1 MASTRSRRRG
11 SSTRAT
17 APAASSSPWGPW
29 TTRTVAVA
37 GVGGV
42 PADAKAVVLNVTVTD
57 TTAPSYLTVWPTGQP
72 QPTAS
77 NLNWPA
83 GDTRPNLVVAK
94 IGAGGAISI
103 FNLLGTTN
111 VIADVQGWFDDGSDP
126 AADTLVA
133 VSPTRVLDSR
143 DGTGGYSTPWGA
155 QRAT

>member
-1 MASTRSRRRG
+1 MGARGRPAPSRSPG
-11 SSTRAT
+11 
-17 APAASSSPWGPW
+17 AA
-29 TTRTVAVA
+29 
-37 GVGGV
+37 GV

-57 TTAPSYLTVWPTGQP
+57 TTAPSYLTVWPAGQA

-77 NLNWPA
+77 NLNWPT

-94 IGAGGAISI
+94 VGAGGAISV
-103 FNLLGTTN
+103 FNLLGSTD

-143 DGTGGYSTPWGA
+143 DGTGGYTTPWAARTRDLDVAGLPA
-155 QRAT
+155 FPRTPTRCC